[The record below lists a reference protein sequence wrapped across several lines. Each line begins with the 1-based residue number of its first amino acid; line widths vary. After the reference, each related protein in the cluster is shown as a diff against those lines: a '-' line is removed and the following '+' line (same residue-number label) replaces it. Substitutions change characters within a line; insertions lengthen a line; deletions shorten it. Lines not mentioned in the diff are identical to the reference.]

1 MQKKNLF
8 DKLFN
13 YGCKLLKH
21 RDRSVSEI
29 KEKLRTKSSSE
40 KDVEK
45 IVEKLI
51 QLGYLNDQRFV
62 DGYINKWLAK
72 GKSLNLIIY
81 ELKEKYGISDE
92 ILNKL
97 DIENLKQQQVENII
111 QIVKKKYNKP
121 DKKKIYN
128 FLQYKGFS
136 EEEIESMLNKLE
148 EK

>member
-13 YGCKLLKH
+13 YGCKLLKY

-40 KDVEK
+40 KDVDK
-45 IVEKLI
+45 VVEKLI